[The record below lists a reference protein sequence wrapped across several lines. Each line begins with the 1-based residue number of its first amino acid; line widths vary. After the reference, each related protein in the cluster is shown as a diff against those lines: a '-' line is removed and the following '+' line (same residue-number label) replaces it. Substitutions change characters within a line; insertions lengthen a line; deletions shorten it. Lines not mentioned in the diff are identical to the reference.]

1 MIGIIHLYVAYSPE
15 QLAWLS
21 RNLHIFLAGRQEK
34 FFHQSPAVP
43 FWGSSTTNCRN
54 TSGVSY
60 PCLSPS
66 PLCLAH
72 SFSTLAFFP
81 PPRLLALTADTFR
94 KLDST
99 FGQVLPFFLTCRC
112 VPTDV
117 QAVLEN
123 QVSAYTC
130 CIISRRPHLYL

>member
-1 MIGIIHLYVAYSPE
+1 MIGIILLYVAYSPE
-15 QLAWLS
+15 QPAWLS
-21 RNLHIFLAGRQEK
+21 MNLHVFLAGRHEK
-34 FFHQSPAVP
+34 FSHQSPAVP
-43 FWGSSTTNCRN
+43 FWRSSTTNCRN

-81 PPRLLALTADTFR
+81 LSRLLALTADTFR

-99 FGQVLPFFLTCRC
+99 FGQVLPFFLTCHC

-130 CIISRRPHLYL
+130 CIISHRPHLYL